1 MCRRQALAMKIAID
15 CRTILNPGFGEGA
28 GVGHYT
34 YYLILHLLRL
44 DAENEYILFFDK
56 RLSEEAIRALI
67 GGRPRTSYRFLPFHE
82 YRKYLPG
89 FYQHLLVGAAFAKER
104 PDILHIPG
112 GNIPASYGGKTVLT
126 VHDLAIFR
134 HPEWF
139 PFQPISTRLLYPQSL
154 RRASRL
160 IVPSVSVACDVRE
173 LFHIYEGKVSVVPEG
188 VDLQVSPYDQDIVSC
203 EDVTDRGDLER
214 KYKIHSPY
222 LLSLG
227 TLEPRKNLEMLIR
240 AFGDFCDREQGR
252 SAQLVLAGARGWK
265 HEGIFR
271 AMGEVNRRHPFA
283 VHSIGYVPHG
293 DKWALMRH
301 AECFLFPSFYEGF
314 GLPPLEAMSAG
325 TPVICSDTSS
335 LPEVVGSAGI
345 LVRPDQPE
353 EWSRA
358 FERVLKNKPLREE
371 LVLKGKAQAQK
382 FTWMRTAE
390 MTLNAYQKIFL

>member
-1 MCRRQALAMKIAID
+1 MRIAID

-34 YYLILHLLRL
+34 YYLVFHLLRL
-44 DAENEYILFFDK
+44 DAENEYVLFFDK
-56 RLSEEAIRALI
+56 RFSEYAIRVLI
-67 GGRPRTSYRFLPFHE
+67 GGRPRTEHRFFPFHE

-89 FYQHLLVGAAFAKER
+89 FYQHLFAGAAFARAR

-112 GNIPASYGGKTVLT
+112 GNIPVSYGGKTVLT

-139 PFQPISTRLLYPQSL
+139 PFQPIATRLLYPQSL
-154 RRASRL
+154 RRAARL
-160 IVPSVSVACDVRE
+160 IVPSISVAKDARE
-173 LFHIYEGKVSVVPEG
+173 LVHIYEGKVSVIPEG
-188 VDLQVSPYDQDIVSC
+188 VDPQVPLFDGDIVSS
-203 EDVTDRGDLER
+203 EDVVDRADIAR
-214 KYKIHSPY
+214 KYKIRSPY
-222 LLSLG
+222 FLSLG

-240 AFGDFCDREQGR
+240 AFGNFCDREASGR
-252 SAQLVLAGARGWK
+252 VQLVLAGARGWK
-265 HEGIFR
+265 YERIFR
-271 AMGEVNRRHPFA
+271 AMSEVNRRHPFA
-283 VHSIGYVPHG
+283 VQYIGYVPHR

-301 AECFLFPSFYEGF
+301 AECFVFPSQYEGF

-335 LPEVVGSAGI
+335 LPEVVGDAGI

-358 FERVLKNKPLREE
+358 FERVLKNKPLRDE
-371 LVLKGKAQAQK
+371 LVLKGNAQAQK
-382 FTWMRTAE
+382 FTWMRTAAL
-390 MTLNAYQKIFL
+390 TLESYQKTHP